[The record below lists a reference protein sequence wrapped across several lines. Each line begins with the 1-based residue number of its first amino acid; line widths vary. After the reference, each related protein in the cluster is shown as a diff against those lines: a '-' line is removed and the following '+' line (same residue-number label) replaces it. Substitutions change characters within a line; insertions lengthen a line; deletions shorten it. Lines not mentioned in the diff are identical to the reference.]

1 MRIELVGGMGIG
13 KTTLCNV
20 LSEIGYHCIL
30 EDLGENPFLAKMYK
44 DEAGFRFPSQM
55 WFILSKYA
63 ELQAELRSNEINVI
77 DQAVLNIRAY
87 TNLLFK
93 NNPDQQAIDLMD
105 GLFHYIDTQFGRPDL
120 LIYLQASPDIQMKRI
135 HARNRDYEL
144 DVDLAYL
151 SALKD
156 EIDRLVFKE
165 QQAGQQMIVIDT
177 DDIFLDHHKVFA
189 LQLAEE
195 IAERLKFCINPVTK
209 QTTSLQEAEGDKA
222 IHIIDNQDRMDC
234 RALADSKQ

>member
-44 DEAGFRFPSQM
+44 DEEGFRFPSQM

-63 ELQAELRSNEINVI
+63 ELQAELKSNEINVI
-77 DQAVLNIRAY
+77 DQAILNIKAY

-93 NNPDQQAIDLMD
+93 NNPDKKAIALMD
-105 GLFHYIDTQFGRPDL
+105 GLFDYIEDKFEKPDL
-120 LIYLQASPDIQMKRI
+120 LIYLKASPQIQMKRI

-144 DVDLAYL
+144 DVDLGYL
-151 SALKD
+151 TNLKA
-156 EIDRLVFKE
+156 EIEELIEVEKS
-165 QQAGQQMIVIDT
+165 QGQNVIEIDT
-177 DDIFLDHHKVFA
+177 DNIFLSEHHLFA
-189 LQLAEE
+189 RDLAEE
-195 IAERLKFCINPVTK
+195 IASRLQFCINPRVEK
-209 QTTSLQEAEGDKA
+209 IEEEGLK
-222 IHIIDNQDRMDC
+222 NYG
-234 RALADSKQ
+234 

>member
-63 ELQAELRSNEINVI
+63 ELQAELKSNEINVI
-77 DQAVLNIRAY
+77 DQAILNIKAY

-93 NNPDQQAIDLMD
+93 NNPDKKAVALMD
-105 GLFHYIDTQFGRPDL
+105 GLFDYIEDKFEKPDL
-120 LIYLQASPDIQMKRI
+120 LIYLKASPDIQMKRI

-144 DVDLAYL
+144 DVDLDYL
-151 SALKD
+151 TNLKA
-156 EIDRLVFKE
+156 EIETLIHHERS
-165 QQAGQQMIVIDT
+165 QGQNVIEIDT
-177 DDIFLDHHKVFA
+177 DNIFLSEHHIFA
-189 LQLAEE
+189 AQLADD
-195 IAERLKFCINPVTK
+195 IAKRLKFCINPRVEK
-209 QTTSLQEAEGDKA
+209 IEEEGLK
-222 IHIIDNQDRMDC
+222 NYG
-234 RALADSKQ
+234 